1 MKDLGK
7 NHFEEMRTATWKL
20 ALQAGLKG
28 ADYHEKLVWESL
40 EGIHVKPFYHSDED
54 AIATPDFSNR
64 EEWKIA
70 ETFYTG
76 NVKSCKKLIVAALLN
91 GTDSLILEAD
101 KPFDAAYLLS
111 ELPKKPY
118 RVYLQTRFSDAAFFE
133 KFILLCKEF
142 DIKIHLLFD
151 PVGHLVQ
158 TGNWFKNLT
167 EDREVLE
174 NLSAKFPD
182 ISVAGIHA
190 SVYQEAGAN
199 MVQQLAYTLAQL
211 AEYSRWNSQLPFTI
225 LQTVGSNYFFEIAKI
240 KALRWLHAS
249 LADKLQSHQPLHIL
263 AMPGKRN
270 KTLYD
275 YNVNLLRSTTEC
287 MSAVLGGADEVA
299 NLPYDA
305 FFKKDHA
312 FSRRL
317 ARNQLL
323 ILKEESF
330 LNRVQNPAQG
340 SYYIE
345 NLTQA
350 LAEKALLLFKQTE
363 KEGGLLAQLK
373 KGTVQ
378 EKVIRSH
385 QKEQKMLQEG
395 KLVLVGTT
403 RYQDKTEQARNRSE
417 LYPFVKLRP
426 EKTLIKPLTARRLA
440 ENIEKERLENES

>member
-1 MKDLGK
+1 MKDAK
-7 NHFEEMRTATWKL
+7 NHLFDEMPSAAWKL

-28 ADYHEKLVWESL
+28 ADYREKLVWESL
-40 EGIHVKPFYHSDED
+40 EGIHVKPFYHADED
-54 AIATPDFSNR
+54 AIATPDFSNQAA
-64 EEWKIA
+64 WKIA
-70 ETFYTG
+70 ENFYVG
-76 NVKSCKKLIVAALLN
+76 NIKSCKKLIVAAIQN

-111 ELPKKPY
+111 ELPKNPHC
-118 RVYLQTRFSDAAFFE
+118 VYLNVNFCDADFFE
-133 KFILLCKEF
+133 KFILLCRELN
-142 DIKIHLLFD
+142 IKLHLLFD
-151 PVGHLVQ
+151 PIGHLAQ
-158 TGNWFKNLT
+158 TGNWFKNLK
-167 EDREVLE
+167 EDREIFE

-190 SVYQEAGAN
+190 SVYQEAGAH

-211 AEYSRWNSQLPFTI
+211 AEYSRWNSRLPFTV

-340 SYYIE
+340 TYYIE
-345 NLTQA
+345 SLTQA

-363 KEGGLLAQLK
+363 KEGGLLTLLK

-378 EKVIRSH
+378 EKVAQSH

-403 RYQDKTEQARNRSE
+403 RYQDKSEQARNRSE
-417 LYPFVKLRP
+417 LYPFVKSRP
-426 EKTLIKPLTARRLA
+426 QKTLIKPLIARRLA
-440 ENIEKERLENES
+440 ENIEKERLENEN